1 MADPPAPR
9 GRSWWRWLL
18 VASLGLNLAFV
29 GLVAGAVLRGPPH
42 SGPPAPGLWHYA
54 RAMPD
59 AHRRDLGRALRAS
72 RPDWG
77 GAREALRGQRTAL
90 AAALTAEP
98 FDADAVAAILQE
110 EARLTGTL
118 AERGARMLMDQIA
131 QMDAE
136 ERAAYADAILSE
148 RRRPRRGH

>member
-1 MADPPAPR
+1 
-9 GRSWWRWLL
+9 
-18 VASLGLNLAFV
+18 
-29 GLVAGAVLRGPPH
+29 
-42 SGPPAPGLWHYA
+42 
-54 RAMPD
+54 MPD

-98 FDADAVAAILQE
+98 FDTDAVAAILQE

-118 AERGARMLMDQIA
+118 AERGAKMLMDQIE